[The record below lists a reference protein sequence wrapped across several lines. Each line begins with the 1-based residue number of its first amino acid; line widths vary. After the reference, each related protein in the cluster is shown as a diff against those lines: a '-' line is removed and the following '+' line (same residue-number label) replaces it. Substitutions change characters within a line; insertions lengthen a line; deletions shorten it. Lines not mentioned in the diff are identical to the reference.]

1 MKGGFETGALVRLKS
16 GGPKMTVMQRTGD
29 QCACCWFV
37 ADQQYHRS
45 FPTGALER
53 AGFLTGDLFEKYDL
67 ILESWPASSLGI
79 QVERL
84 TEPVGHH
91 AFDGPKSGSALRDA
105 LKLIHGESVA
115 AEYRVRIVDVN
126 LKSWRGVNQVAFPDT
141 RSLFQGK
148 MSPRALEIEQRLIKA
163 QKKKSGRAR

>member
-37 ADQQYHRS
+37 ADQEHHRS
-45 FPTGALER
+45 FPTGAIER

-84 TEPVGHH
+84 TGPVEEHRRL
-91 AFDGPKSGSALRDA
+91 DGPKSGSALRDA
-105 LKLIHGESVA
+105 LELIHGESVA
-115 AEYRVRIVDVN
+115 AEYRVKIVDVN
-126 LKSWRGVNQVAFPDT
+126 RKSFRGVSQVALPDT
-141 RSLFQGK
+141 RPGFAGK
-148 MSPRALEIEQRLIKA
+148 KPRKVA
-163 QKKKSGRAR
+163 KSGRPR